1 MEGFSRFLGLAAGGA
16 VLGMTVRGAHKEM
29 GAVVSLA
36 CGAMLFLLLG
46 DKLRE
51 AVGAFQDMAQLAA
64 IDENKTAL
72 ILRVLGI
79 SLLSEFAAQACRDA
93 GENGIALRVE
103 LGGKVMLLTLSL
115 PLLQEIT
122 QLILEMTK

>member
-1 MEGFSRFLGLAAGGA
+1 MEGFFRFLGLAAGGA
-16 VLGMTVRGAHKEM
+16 VLGMTVRSAHKEM

-46 DKLRE
+46 DKMRE
-51 AVGAFQDMAQLAA
+51 AVGAFRDMAELAA
-64 IDENKTAL
+64 IDNGKTAL

-115 PLLQEIT
+115 PLLREIT